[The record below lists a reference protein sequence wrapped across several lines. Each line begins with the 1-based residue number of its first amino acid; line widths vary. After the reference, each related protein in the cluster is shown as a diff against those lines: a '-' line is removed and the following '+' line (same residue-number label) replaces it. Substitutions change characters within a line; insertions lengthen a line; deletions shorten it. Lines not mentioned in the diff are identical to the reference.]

1 MPREIQ
7 NERAVDAELIMFRPN
22 RFIANIKTP
31 HLIQSQ
37 TRVQTSKVLV
47 TRASEVFC
55 CPADALFCQQQGW
68 RRSLPCM
75 A

>member
-31 HLIQSQ
+31 YLIQYK
-37 TRVQTSKVLV
+37 TRGQTSEVLA
-47 TRASEVFC
+47 TRASEAFYC
-55 CPADALFCQQQGW
+55 LATIPFCQ
-68 RRSLPCM
+68 
-75 A
+75 